1 LWAKPTLVNYSS
13 EERGAMMN
21 IAVIGSI
28 NMDYISKVNFL
39 PKKGETLTASAFHLA
54 GGGKGANQAVASAK
68 LGANVFMI
76 GAVGDDVNG
85 KELVRVL
92 KESGV
97 NVSGI
102 SLVAEPTG
110 NALIFVE
117 DGGSNMIVVYPGA
130 NGKVDFKMVKDSLE
144 YIEKSSIVILQ
155 HEIPIETV
163 LATAEL
169 AKGLGKKVILNP
181 APAKE
186 LPKDIFQHID
196 FITPNETELFILTGT
211 EDFKR
216 GSKILLDLGAK
227 NVVVTLGDKGC
238 YYLGE
243 EGEAFV
249 EPFKVMAV
257 DSTAAGD
264 TFNGALA
271 IALIEGK
278 AIKDVLRFANAA
290 GAVTTTKLGA
300 QTSLPTREEVEALIK

>member
-1 LWAKPTLVNYSS
+1 
-13 EERGAMMN
+13 MN

-28 NMDYISKVNFL
+28 NMDYISKVNNL
-39 PKKGETLTASAFHLA
+39 PKKGETLTASAFQLA
-54 GGGKGANQAVASAK
+54 GGGKGANQAVAASK
-68 LGANVFMI
+68 LGANVNMI
-76 GAVGDDVNG
+76 GAVGNDING
-85 KELVRVL
+85 KELVRIL
-92 KESGV
+92 RESGV

-102 SLVAEPTG
+102 SFVFVPTG

-130 NGKVDFKMVKDSLE
+130 NGKVDINMVRENLD
-144 YIEKSSIVILQ
+144 YIKKSEIVILQ
-155 HEIPIETV
+155 LEIPMDTV
-163 LATAEL
+163 FTTAKL
-169 AKGLGKKVILNP
+169 AKELGKKVILNP

-196 FITPNETELFILTGT
+196 YITPNETELFILTGT
-211 EDFKR
+211 EDYKE
-216 GSKILLDLGAK
+216 GSKILKNLGAK

-243 EGEAFV
+243 VGEAFV
-249 EPFKVMAV
+249 ESFKVKAV

-278 AIKDVLRFANAA
+278 PIMEALRFANAA

-300 QTSLPTREEVEALIK
+300 QTSLPTREEVEALLK

>member
-1 LWAKPTLVNYSS
+1 
-13 EERGAMMN
+13 MN

-28 NMDYISKVNFL
+28 NMDYISKVNNL

-54 GGGKGANQAVASAK
+54 GGGKGANQAVAASK
-68 LGANVFMI
+68 LGANVNMI
-76 GAVGDDVNG
+76 GAVGDDING

-92 KESGV
+92 RESGV

-102 SLVAEPTG
+102 TFVFEPTG

-117 DGGSNMIVVYPGA
+117 DSGSNMIVVYPGA
-130 NGKVDFKMVKDSLE
+130 NGKVDINMVKEKLD
-144 YIEKSSIVILQ
+144 YIKKSEIVILQ
-155 HEIPIETV
+155 HEIPMETV
-163 LATAEL
+163 FITAKL
-169 AKGLGKKVILNP
+169 AKDLGKKVILNP

-186 LPKDIFQHID
+186 LPKEIFQYID
-196 FITPNETELFILTGT
+196 YITPNETELFILTGT
-211 EDFKR
+211 EDYKK
-216 GSKILLDLGAK
+216 GSKILKELGAK

-243 EGEAFV
+243 DGEAFV
-249 EPFKVMAV
+249 ESFKVMAV

-278 AIKDVLRFANAA
+278 PLMEALRFANAA

-300 QTSLPTREEVEALIK
+300 QTSLPTREEVEALMK